1 MYAVIRTGGKQYRV
15 EKGSTIRV
23 ERDVLSG
30 VDGEKVRLDV
40 IMLGGDKPKVGSPL
54 VDGAFVEGTV
64 LRELREDKVLV
75 FHKKRRKNHTKKKA
89 GHRQDLIEIRI
100 DGING

>member
-30 VDGEKVRLDV
+30 IDGEKVRLDV
-40 IMLGGDKPKVGSPL
+40 IMLGGDKPKVGAPL

-89 GHRQDLIEIRI
+89 GHRQDLVEIRI